1 MQIPMDRPE
10 TLFTL
15 LYSVIEHVQ
24 RILLSSSLQLGPVL
38 VPLRSG
44 TYDPLLNSHRDQL
57 SLLRVKLALDD
68 PSTVARPRG
77 GDDVQQPV
85 RRLERRRVPVD
96 DVVQRGLRWRVFEVG
111 RARVS
116 FPEVRFR

>member
-1 MQIPMDRPE
+1 MQIFMDQPE

-15 LYSVIEHVQ
+15 LYCVIEHVQ
-24 RILLSSSLQLGPVL
+24 RIFLSDSLQLGPVL

-44 TYDPLLNSHRDQL
+44 TDDPLLNGHRDQL
-57 SLLRVKLALDD
+57 ALLRVELALDD
-68 PSTVARPRG
+68 PSAVARPRG

-85 RRLERRRVPVD
+85 GRLERRRVPVD

-111 RARVS
+111 RARIS
-116 FPEVRFR
+116 FPELRVR